1 MKILLITIGKTDEA
15 YLEEG
20 IARYVKRIR
29 FYLPFELKTI
39 PDPKNRKTL
48 SIEQQKK
55 AEADL
60 ILATINNS
68 DELVL
73 LDENGPNPDSRA
85 FSGWLDKKI
94 LAGGKRIVFAIGG
107 PYGFSEEVYA
117 RAQSK
122 LSLSKMTFSHQM
134 VRLIFLEQLYRA
146 LTISKG
152 EPYHHD

>member
-1 MKILLITIGKTDEA
+1 LKILLITIGKTDEA
-15 YLEEG
+15 YLEGG
-20 IARYVKRIR
+20 IAKYVKRIG
-29 FYLPFELKTI
+29 FYLPFELKII
-39 PDPKNRKTL
+39 PDPKNRKNL
-48 SIEQQKK
+48 SVDQQKK

-60 ILATINNS
+60 ILATLSNT

-73 LDENGPNPDSRA
+73 LDENGLTLGSRDL
-85 FSGWLDKKI
+85 SGWIDKKI
-94 LAGGKRIVFAIGG
+94 LTGSKRLVFAIGG